1 MKSIPDKKEKVITMS
16 LVESF
21 IAQYKLKFMVKLF
34 FLIIR
39 TISAISHTRHSKS
52 TILR

>member
-21 IAQYKLKFMVKLF
+21 IAQYKLKFMVKLERF
-34 FLIIR
+34 QRFLIPD
-39 TISAISHTRHSKS
+39 TQSPPF
-52 TILR
+52 